1 MTTPLAIPSLDTALD
16 DYVALIKTQT
26 DATSSKSKL
35 LPEDIPFHRSLDRNF
50 RTQLDLT
57 SSRVLRLTNK
67 LLQLAETLNSTDAKA
82 SGTRKTMDRDE
93 EQGLRD
99 EADVVDRF
107 HSIVVD
113 IVDPLLEHVVCD
125 ARILSLLHTN
135 VLSRRTIV

>member
-1 MTTPLAIPSLDTALD
+1 MTAPLAIPSLDTALD
-16 DYVALIKTQT
+16 EYVALIKIQT

-135 VLSRRTIV
+135 ILSRRTIV